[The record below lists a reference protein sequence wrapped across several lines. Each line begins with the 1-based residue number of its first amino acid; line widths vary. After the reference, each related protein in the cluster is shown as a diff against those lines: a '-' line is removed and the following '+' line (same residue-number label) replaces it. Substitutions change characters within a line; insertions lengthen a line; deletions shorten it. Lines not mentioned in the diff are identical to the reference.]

1 MEMVE
6 MMEMMEMSEPEPV
19 GWGVGRPA
27 LLGPPLALDG
37 GEGPVP
43 VPQAEVIWGL
53 LPPDNVEHVPL
64 DHVRPLAELARLLG
78 PVLDGGEGPVPVP
91 QAEVIRGVGHLA
103 LLGPV
108 LRL

>member
-19 GWGVGRPA
+19 GWGVGHPA

-43 VPQAEVIWGL
+43 VPQAEVI
-53 LPPDNVEHVPL
+53 
-64 DHVRPLAELARLLG
+64 
-78 PVLDGGEGPVPVP
+78 
-91 QAEVIRGVGHLA
+91 RGVGHPA